1 MQRFRKICS
10 FVLFFFILFVNG
22 NSFSEVVKKVE
33 IKGNAR
39 ISQETIIVFGDIS
52 VGKDYNIS
60 DVNSLIKKLYD
71 TLFGGPNWK
80 GITCWCSSYE
90 SVSSYFQ

>member
-33 IKGNAR
+33 IKGNVR
-39 ISQETIIVFGDIS
+39 ISQETIIVFGDITI
-52 VGKDYNIS
+52 DQNYEANDI
-60 DVNSLIKKLYD
+60 NLIIKKQMKWV
-71 TLFGGPNWK
+71 T
-80 GITCWCSSYE
+80 SYQ
-90 SVSSYFQ
+90 FWL